1 MAKARFFYALRPDAT
16 AAKALAAIAVRAAAR
31 WGGHAFAAPD
41 IHLTLA
47 FVGMRPVE
55 QQPALQAILQ
65 GLPARFDVS
74 GNPRTR
80 GDADADAADGSG
92 VESLPALA
100 LSRLGSFGHGVV
112 WIGPASRTDPPAP
125 GFAQA
130 LAQEIRSRLRAA
142 QIAFD
147 ERPLKLHAT
156 IVRGARGFGDERRSE
171 RADAA
176 GASKGDASGVSGV
189 HRLAAASSAIDAAS
203 TIDAS
208 LPIVARAWSLALG
221 ASDGASTPSRRYRWW
236 APAATASAT

>member
-1 MAKARFFYALRPDAT
+1 MALARARFFYALRPDAL
-16 AAKALAAIAVRAAAR
+16 AAKALAAIAAQAAAK

-47 FVGMRPVE
+47 FVGMQPIE
-55 QQPALQAILQ
+55 QRPALQAILQ

-74 GNPRTR
+74 GAPRPR
-80 GDADADAADGSG
+80 ADADEAGGSG
-92 VESLPALA
+92 VDPPPALA
-100 LSRLGSFGHGVV
+100 LSRLGSFGHGVL
-112 WIGPASRTDPPAP
+112 WIGPASRTDHAAPAR
-125 GFAQA
+125 GFPHA

-147 ERPLKLHAT
+147 ARPLKLHAT
-156 IVRGARGFGDERRSE
+156 IVRGARGFGDESRSE
-171 RADAA
+171 SAEAT
-176 GASKGDASGVSGV
+176 GASGGGASGI
-189 HRLAAASSAIDAAS
+189 RRPAAASS

-236 APAATASAT
+236 TSTAPASEE

>member
-1 MAKARFFYALRPDAT
+1 MAKARFFYALRPDAA
-16 AAKALAAIAVRAAAR
+16 AAKALAAIAAQAAVR

-47 FVGMRPVE
+47 FVGMQPVE
-55 QQPALQAILQ
+55 QRPALQAILH

-74 GNPRTR
+74 DDRRTH
-80 GDADADAADGSG
+80 ADAGAAGGSG
-92 VESLPALA
+92 VESLPALS
-100 LSRLGSFGHGVV
+100 LSRLGSFGHGVL
-112 WIGPASRTDPPAP
+112 WIGPASRTDPAAPAR
-125 GFAQA
+125 GFPHA

-142 QIAFD
+142 QIDFD
-147 ERPLKLHAT
+147 QRPLKLHAT

-171 RADAA
+171 SADAT
-176 GASKGDASGVSGV
+176 GASDCGASGM
-189 HRLAAASSAIDAAS
+189 HRPAAASS

-236 APAATASAT
+236 ASTSSEE